1 MMRMF
6 LVVVVLMTAGD
17 MLFAADYR
25 VEIIKD
31 ELPTEDL
38 ATKIAEQ
45 ISPEGLRV
53 VRGEKRTVCEIW
65 PLKNWDVVPDFESTN
80 ERLYPFEPGQLIGV
94 LRFRRR
100 GSDFRGQQIS
110 RGVYTM
116 RFGMQ
121 PVDGNHEGTSPTR
134 DFLLLVR
141 AEDDASVKPMA
152 VDKLMESSA
161 NAADSNHPAMLC
173 LQRLS
178 DKKEV
183 KAPGMRHDA
192 DRDWWMLR
200 FANNAK
206 TGEKRLSLPMELVVE
221 GHAEE

>member
-100 GSDFRGQQIS
+100 GSDFRGQQI
-110 RGVYTM
+110 
-116 RFGMQ
+116 
-121 PVDGNHEGTSPTR
+121 
-134 DFLLLVR
+134 
-141 AEDDASVKPMA
+141 
-152 VDKLMESSA
+152 
-161 NAADSNHPAMLC
+161 
-173 LQRLS
+173 
-178 DKKEV
+178 
-183 KAPGMRHDA
+183 
-192 DRDWWMLR
+192 
-200 FANNAK
+200 
-206 TGEKRLSLPMELVVE
+206 
-221 GHAEE
+221 